1 MSSRAEIAASAAR
14 KLASANVP
22 AIKALIGLDG
32 FVDEIIAV
40 VDKRTS
46 PTEYTR
52 VPTIEAFAKKIAAAA
67 NQSANYEFVTEIE
80 KLGGNGPIMA
90 NAMAAIGFGVTYV
103 GCLGF
108 PAVHPV
114 FADMAKKAEVLSV
127 ANPGHTDALEF
138 TDGKLMLGKHFT
150 LADVNWQNL
159 LARIG
164 QDKLT
169 ARCDAASLIAMT
181 NWTMLP
187 YMTDILRHTLAE
199 IAPKLSAKPG
209 GGGGRTFFI
218 DLADPEKRKV
228 EDIRDMLALLTDYAR
243 SFNVILGLNH
253 KEAVQIHH
261 ALGLHTGVEDE
272 ANLEKT
278 AAAIRDQLRLNT
290 VVIHPRKGAAGAD
303 ATGTAWF
310 AGPFV
315 KEPKLSTGAG
325 DNFNAG
331 FAAARL
337 LGLNLEESLC
347 AGTATSGFYVRNA
360 ASPTI
365 AQLADFVKN
374 LPAPQ

>member
-1 MSSRAEIAASAAR
+1 MPSRAEIAASAAR

-46 PTEYTR
+46 VKEYTR
-52 VPTIEAFAKKIAAAA
+52 VPTIEAFGKKILAAA
-67 NQSANYEFVTEIE
+67 NQSANYEFVTELE

-103 GCLGF
+103 GCLGY
-108 PAVHPV
+108 PAIHGV

-138 TDGKLMLGKHFT
+138 SDGKLMLGKHFT
-150 LADVNWQNL
+150 LADVNWDNL
-159 LARIG
+159 MARIG
-164 QDKLT
+164 KDKLT

-181 NWTMLP
+181 NWTMLA
-187 YMTDILRHTLAE
+187 YMTDILRHLLAE
-199 IAPKLSAKPG
+199 VAPNLSAKS
-209 GGGGRTFFI
+209 GGRTFFI

-228 EDIRDMLALLTDYAR
+228 EDIREMLALLTDYTKF
-243 SFNVILGLNH
+243 FNVILGLNH
-253 KEAVQIHH
+253 KEAVQIHN
-261 ALGLHTGVEDE
+261 ALGLNTGVEDE

-278 AAAIRDQLRLNT
+278 AAAIREKLKLST

-303 ATGTAWF
+303 STGTAWF

-331 FAAARL
+331 FVTGRL

-347 AGTATSGFYVRNA
+347 AGTATSGYYVRNA